1 MKNSRDFLKKA
12 AQLTGGATLN
22 STLPTA
28 VPKARAINPAVGST
42 RCDAG
47 HMRVLV
53 QEDRFFDQRSGISP
67 GVSGFNHPW
76 ATRLPNTSKVIRY
89 KSMYT
94 LVLPA
99 LLMWFSSV
107 CLAVAQPARTYSPAQ
122 AHSHNDYEQT
132 IPFWKAYDQQFGS
145 LEADIY
151 ARDGQ
156 LYVAHD
162 STAITTNR
170 TLEALY
176 VNPMVEKVRA
186 NKGKAYADAAYGLQ
200 WLIDLKTPAQV
211 SLPLLVRL
219 LSAYPDVFGTGGK
232 IQVVVSGNIPA
243 PDQFDRYPAW
253 IQFDGR
259 PNVVYTSDQLAHLGL
274 ISQSFTTYTRWNG
287 KGLIVKKEREAIQKV
302 IEQVHRQGKK
312 IRFWA
317 TPDNINTWKTLMNL
331 DVDYINTD
339 QIAGLGLFLR
349 QRQTAEYQHPTPHL
363 LYQPAYRNND
373 SRSRVR
379 NVILLIGDGMGL
391 AQIYAGLTANR
402 GDLNLAKL
410 LNIGFSKTSAADTY
424 ITDSAAGATAM
435 ATGQKTNNRA
445 IGVDSTGRSL
455 PAIPTLIRKW
465 NMVSGL
471 ISSGAI
477 TDATPAAFYAHQ
489 PDRMF
494 EREIAH
500 DFLREPVDI
509 LIGGGY
515 RYFKEEK
522 VLDTLRQRGYQVG
535 TVFDQMAGLKRPFV
549 LLDDQSVVALHKG
562 RTDFLQKSLQKAL
575 HDLAGNP
582 AGFFVMA
589 EGAQIDYGGH
599 ANEMGYVVRE
609 MLDFDQTVGE
619 AIRFADSNG
628 ETLVIITAD
637 HETGG
642 LSLLDGNLKRGYVD
656 GNFSTN
662 DHSGIMVPVFAY
674 GPHSLDF
681 RGVYE
686 NTEIQRKIMTIL
698 QTYQAS
704 RQPVSH

>member
-1 MKNSRDFLKKA
+1 MKK
-12 AQLTGGATLN
+12 QLL
-22 STLPTA
+22 S
-28 VPKARAINPAVGST
+28 
-42 RCDAG
+42 
-47 HMRVLV
+47 
-53 QEDRFFDQRSGISP
+53 
-67 GVSGFNHPW
+67 
-76 ATRLPNTSKVIRY
+76 
-89 KSMYT
+89 
-94 LVLPA
+94 A
-99 LLMWFSSV
+99 LLVWLTSASIGE
-107 CLAVAQPARTYSPAQ
+107 AQTNSAYSPAQ

-132 IPFWKAYDQQFGS
+132 IPFWQAYDQKFGS
-145 LEADIY
+145 IEADIY

-162 STAITTNR
+162 SADITPAR

-176 VNPMVEKVRA
+176 IKPIVEKVRA
-186 NKGKAYADAAYGLQ
+186 NKGKIYADASYGLH
-200 WLIDLKTPAQV
+200 WLIDLKTPARL
-211 SLPLLVRL
+211 SLPILVRA
-219 LSAYPDVFGTGGK
+219 LSAYPEIFGVGGVVK
-232 IQVVVSGNIPA
+232 VVVSGNVPS
-243 PDQFDRYPAW
+243 PDQFANYPAW
-253 IQFDGR
+253 LQFDGR
-259 PNVVYTSDQLAHLGL
+259 PGVLYTPEQLAHVGL
-274 ISQSFTTYTRWNG
+274 ISQDFTHYTRWNG
-287 KGLIVKKEREAIQKV
+287 KGLIVRKEQAKIQEV
-302 IEQVHRQGKK
+302 IQQVHRQGKK

-317 TPDNINTWKTLMNL
+317 TPDNVNTWKSLMNL
-331 DVDYINTD
+331 GVDYINTD
-339 QIAGLGLFLR
+339 HIASLGHFLSL
-349 QRQTAEYQHPTPHL
+349 RQTAEYQNPTPHA
-363 LYQPAYRNND
+363 LYQPTYRNND
-373 SRSRVR
+373 SRSRVK

-445 IGVDSTGRSL
+445 IGVDSTGKSL

-465 NMVSGL
+465 TMVSGL
-471 ISSGAI
+471 ISAGAM

-494 EREIAH
+494 EREIAA
-500 DFLREPVDI
+500 DFLRNPVDI

-535 TVFDQMAGLKRPFV
+535 TTFDQLGNMKRPFV
-549 LLDDQSVVALHKG
+549 LLDDSAVVAISKG
-562 RTDFLQKSLQKAL
+562 RKDFLQKSLSKTL
-575 HDLAGNP
+575 HDLEPNK

-599 ANEMGYVVRE
+599 ANNTQYVVQE
-609 MLDFDQTVGE
+609 MLDFDRTIGD

-642 LSLLDGNLKRGYVD
+642 LSLLDGDLKRGYID

-686 NTEIQRKIMTIL
+686 NTEIQHKIMAIL
-698 QTYQAS
+698 QKYHATDK
-704 RQPVSH
+704 